1 MLMATPKKMT
11 PPTAVTTAAPVP
23 VLAPEL
29 KVATATTPTAP
40 VVPAKLPARK
50 SATARK
56 PAIKKVAVPTPV
68 QAEKAAVPEKIK
80 KPKLVRDSFTIP
92 KAEYMVIDGL
102 KERAA
107 LLTRPVKKSELLR
120 AGVKLLA
127 ALPDDLFLAALEQ
140 VPALKTGRPVLEK

>member
-1 MLMATPKKMT
+1 MLMATPKKMI